1 MSAWLKI
8 RGTVW
13 RHRSDISLGL
23 GFVRIDIAHAIDVD
37 IDIDI
42 DIDIDNVMD
51 SYVLPTS

>member
-1 MSAWLKI
+1 MSAWLGRK
-8 RGTVW
+8 VW

-51 SYVLPTS
+51 SYVLPTP

>member
-1 MSAWLKI
+1 M
-8 RGTVW
+8 
-13 RHRSDISLGL
+13 GL

-51 SYVLPTS
+51 SYVLPTP